1 LLIITCSPK
10 KISSCRIAPG
20 KLRFLSGYNVCM
32 QTVNEYLEGATD
44 SQRKAL
50 ENIRQL
56 VKRLVPEAEETI
68 SYGVP
73 TFKVQKKPLIYYAA
87 FKNHMSIFPA
97 SDAMV
102 EELGEEL
109 NTFRTSK
116 GTMQF
121 TESNQIPETLLE
133 QIILFRLADISE

>member
-1 LLIITCSPK
+1 
-10 KISSCRIAPG
+10 
-20 KLRFLSGYNVCM
+20 M